1 MGEKMK
7 FNLMF
12 LTLTVTAAVAFA
24 DPAPITSSSDIG
36 LARSLV
42 LSDTPAGS
50 SQMGVGG
57 GEFAGTVNGY
67 STLYWCVDDQE
78 EFTFGDSGYGN
89 VTLLSNVAA
98 NSSSVKY
105 GNVTNGGT
113 PGWTNTTDTFDSVA
127 LPGTATSRFE
137 MAAYLVSQYN
147 GFVGNESGAVVSNT
161 AQDLAI
167 QEAIW
172 SLTNN
177 SSLSGGFSTI
187 SGNDTVN
194 TTDQYWIHQA
204 LLNYASINTADW
216 AVVSWTTDSLGNLN
230 YQSDKQ
236 TFLVQVTPTP
246 EPRFYGVLIL
256 AMAGL
261 GFFARRRQ
269 LVTKR
274 VSSQTA

>member
-1 MGEKMK
+1 MK

-12 LTLTVTAAVAFA
+12 LTLTVTATVAFA
-24 DPAPITSSSDIG
+24 DPAPITNSSDIG
-36 LARSLV
+36 LAQSLV
-42 LSDTPAGS
+42 LIDTPSGS

-67 STLYWCVDDQE
+67 STLFWCVDDQE

-89 VTLLSNVAA
+89 VILLSNVAA
-98 NSSSVKY
+98 NSSFVKY
-105 GNVTNGGT
+105 GNVTNSGT
-113 PGWTNTTDTFDSVA
+113 PGWTNTTDTFDSVT

-147 GFVGNESGAVVSNT
+147 GFTGSESGAIVSNT

-177 SSLSGGFSTI
+177 STLSGGFSTI
-187 SGNDTVN
+187 SGNDSDN

-204 LLNYASINTADW
+204 LLNYASVNTGDW
-216 AVVSWTTDSLGNLN
+216 AVVSWTTDSSGNLN
-230 YQSDKQ
+230 WQSNKQ
-236 TFLVQVTPTP
+236 TFLVQVAPTP
-246 EPRFYGVLIL
+246 EPRFYAFLIL

-261 GFFARRRQ
+261 FFFARRRQ

>member
-1 MGEKMK
+1 
-7 FNLMF
+7 
-12 LTLTVTAAVAFA
+12 
-24 DPAPITSSSDIG
+24 
-36 LARSLV
+36 
-42 LSDTPAGS
+42 
-50 SQMGVGG
+50 MGVGG

>member
-1 MGEKMK
+1 
-7 FNLMF
+7 MF
-12 LTLTVTAAVAFA
+12 LTLTVTATVALA

-42 LSDTPAGS
+42 LSDTPSGS

-57 GEFAGTVNGY
+57 GEFAGTINGY
-67 STLYWCVDDQE
+67 STLFWCVDDQE

-98 NSSSVKY
+98 DSSSVKY

-113 PGWTNTTDTFDSVA
+113 PGWTNTTDAFDSVA
-127 LPGTATSRFE
+127 LPGAATSRFE

-147 GFVGNESGAVVSNT
+147 GFVGNESGAIVSNT
-161 AQDLAI
+161 PQDLAI

-177 SSLSGGFSTI
+177 STLSGGFSTI
-187 SGNDTVN
+187 SGNDTDN

-204 LLNYASINTADW
+204 LLNYASVNTGDW
-216 AVVSWTTDSLGNLN
+216 AVVSWTTDSLGKLN
-230 YQSDKQ
+230 WDSNKQ

-246 EPRFYGVLIL
+246 EPRFYGFLIL
-256 AMAGL
+256 GMAGL

-269 LVTKR
+269 LLTKP
-274 VSSQTA
+274 VNSQTA